1 MVNRPLLRLSRR
13 IRYEVRKLCLL
24 TYPTER
30 LWQHRGLRQQY
41 ARSKGAVVVHQMS
54 KVGSQTVVASL
65 HEALPDHVI
74 YHTHFIS
81 DQGLSWLEDFVRTR
95 WGSVHI
101 PQHLWHGQF
110 VRDNLGRKDAPER
123 LKIVTL
129 VRDPVARNIS
139 EFFQELDVHL
149 SYPYQQKLTDK
160 GIDGVTDELES
171 MLLHKLSKE
180 VDWEQPYSWF
190 DPEIR
195 DALGMD
201 LFTTDFDTSAGY
213 GIFSQGNTDLLL
225 IKLESLSECAGQA
238 FDEFL
243 GIKGFSLASHNVATK
258 KYYSEAYRNIQNRLQ
273 IPADLL
279 EACYASSHVRHFYNE
294 KEIMSFSDRWGCKSP
309 HRQVAEAGQ
318 DQ

>member
-1 MVNRPLLRLSRR
+1 MTNPVSRR
-13 IRYEVRKLCLL
+13 IRRKVRELCLM
-24 TYPTER
+24 TYATEH
-30 LWQHRGLRQQY
+30 LWQHRQLRREY

-65 HEALPDHVI
+65 HEALPDHAI

-81 DQGLSWLEDFVRTR
+81 EQGLAWLEGFVRER

-110 VRDNLGRKDAPER
+110 VRENLCGKDVPGRLR
-123 LKIVTL
+123 IVTL

-149 SYPYQQKLTDK
+149 SYPYQERLADK
-160 GIDGVTDELES
+160 GIDVVSDELER
-171 MLLHKLSKE
+171 MLLHKVNEE
-180 VDWEQPYSWF
+180 VDWQRPYAWF

-195 DALGMD
+195 DVLGID
-201 LFTTDFDTSAGY
+201 LFNTDFDTSAGY

-225 IKLESLSECAGQA
+225 IKLERLSECAEQA

-243 GIKGFSLASHNVATK
+243 GIKGFRLASHNVADS
-258 KYYSEAYRNIQNRLQ
+258 KYYSDAYRKIQNRLQ
-273 IPADLL
+273 ISADLL
-279 EACYASSHVRHFYNE
+279 EKGYASSHVRHFYSE
-294 KEIMSFSDRWGCKSP
+294 KEIENLIDRWECVSP
-309 HRQVAEAGQ
+309 SRETPL
-318 DQ
+318 

>member
-1 MVNRPLLRLSRR
+1 MNNPVSRR
-13 IRYEVRKLCLL
+13 IRRTVRKLCL
-24 TYPTER
+24 TSYATER
-30 LWQHRGLRQQY
+30 LWQHRKLRQQY

-65 HEALPDHVI
+65 HEALPDHAI

-81 DQGLSWLEDFVRTR
+81 DQGLGWLEGFVRER

-110 VRDNLGRKDAPER
+110 VRENLCGEDAPER
-123 LKIVTL
+123 LRIVTL

-149 SYPYQQKLTDK
+149 AYPYQQKLAEK
-160 GIDGVTDELES
+160 GIDGVTDDLES
-171 MLLHKLSKE
+171 MLLHKLNEE
-180 VDWEQPYSWF
+180 VDWKQPYAWF

-195 DALGMD
+195 DVLGID
-201 LFTTDFDTSAGY
+201 LFAADFDVSAGY
-213 GIFSQGNTDLLL
+213 GIVSQGNTDVLL
-225 IKLESLSECAGQA
+225 IKLESLTECAEQA

-243 GIKGFSLASHNVATK
+243 GIRGFRLVSHNVATR

-279 EACYASSHVRHFYNE
+279 ELCYASGHVRHFYSDT
-294 KEIMSFSDRWGCKSP
+294 EIANFIDRWRKVSLPGKASL
-309 HRQVAEAGQ
+309 
-318 DQ
+318 